1 LRIYNDPEEN
11 QAMPIIDFSF
21 PSGSLN
27 EAQQD
32 ELAREL
38 SNSLKKCAHAID
50 NPRADAINWL
60 YLHELPA
67 NRVYVAG
74 QIRPKPH
81 YRIEVMIM
89 EGMMTQEI
97 KEQIA
102 EDMTLKVLKAE
113 ASAFNAMNASRVWVI
128 FHDVPDG
135 NWASGGRLYGLQDLM
150 SYIEGRK

>member
-1 LRIYNDPEEN
+1 MRTSDDPKEIK
-11 QAMPIIDFSF
+11 AMPIIDFSF

-32 ELAREL
+32 ELARGL
-38 SNSLKKCAHAID
+38 SESLKKCAHAID

-60 YLHELPA
+60 YLHEHPA
-67 NRVYVAG
+67 DRVYVAG
-74 QIRPKPH
+74 QVKPKPH
-81 YRIEVMIM
+81 YRIEVTIM

-102 EDMTLKVLKAE
+102 EDMTHKVLKAE
-113 ASAFNAMNASRVWVI
+113 TSAFNPMNASRVWVI
-128 FHDVPDG
+128 FHEIPDG

-150 SYIEGRK
+150 AYIEGRK